1 MANVAQDMIAI
12 EKVVKEI
19 YLPFLNN
26 MLNVEADPLLAK
38 IPKAT
43 MTGAGVMG
51 ARIGVAGNV
60 GMSEERAATPI
71 SKAPLYNRMK
81 FEPKDGYVELAFS
94 HKAVQLGRSNQ
105 AVMVDAI
112 SDYLTASYE
121 AAKWNT
127 ARMLYGNGTG
137 VLAKLTAAAS
147 GTNKVTVDNVND
159 LIVGLTIDVHTFA
172 AASGTSYTLT
182 SANEK
187 VQIVAID
194 VATKEVTLS
203 DNVTAANKGS
213 DNTYGAITVQQSYN
227 REITGLGA
235 IFDKGVTEIYGLT
248 KADNKILVPQY
259 VDAQHDIDDTLIT
272 SAVRASKKMYGADI
286 DTLLFGDDAYDAYER
301 YMKSSAMNTQLVEK
315 REFKG
320 GARGY
325 SIIVGNREIDVVN
338 ASHVPTSK
346 IWGVDSSL
354 FEFRD
359 TGWDYADY
367 QGSPFVLKA
376 GTSEYRG
383 LLANYMELVCKN
395 PGAMFEIS
403 NADASN

>member
-60 GMSEERAATPI
+60 GMSEERAPTPI

-81 FEPKDGYVELAFS
+81 FEPKDGYVELSFS
-94 HKAVQLGRSNQ
+94 HKAVQLGRNNQ
-105 AVMVDAI
+105 AAMVDAI

-137 VLAKLTAAAS
+137 VLAHVTAAAS

-159 LIVGLTIDVHTFA
+159 LIVGLTVDVHTFA
-172 AASGTSYTLT
+172 AASGADYTLT
-182 SANEK
+182 TANEK
-187 VQIVAID
+187 VQITGID

-213 DNTYGAITVQQSYN
+213 DNTYGAITVQQSLN

-235 IFDKGVTEIYGLT
+235 IFDKSVTSIYGLT

-301 YMKSSAMNTQLVEK
+301 FMKSSAMNTQLVEK

-338 ASHVPTSK
+338 ASHVPSSK

-403 NADASN
+403 NADAT

>member
-60 GMSEERAATPI
+60 GMSEERAPTPI

-81 FEPKDGYVELAFS
+81 FEPKDGYVELSFS

-105 AVMVDAI
+105 AAMVDAI

-137 VLAKLTAAAS
+137 KLAGITAATS
-147 GTNKVTVDNVND
+147 TNKVKVDNVND
-159 LIVGLTIDVHTFA
+159 LIVGLTVDVYNFT
-172 AASGTSYTLT
+172 AASGSTYGLPTT
-182 SANEK
+182 NEK
-187 VQIVAID
+187 VQILAID
-194 VATKEVTLS
+194 VATKEITLS
-203 DNVTAANKGS
+203 DNVTVTNQGADK
-213 DNTYGAITVQQSYN
+213 TYGMITVQQSKD

-235 IFDKGVTEIYGLT
+235 IFDTGVTSIYGLT

-259 VDAQHDIDDTLIT
+259 VDAKHDIDDTLIT

-315 REFKG
+315 REFVG

-338 ASHVPTSK
+338 ASHVPSSK

-403 NADASN
+403 NADATA

>member
-147 GTNKVTVDNVND
+147 STNKVTVDNVND
-159 LIVGLTIDVHTFA
+159 LIVGLTIDVLTFA
-172 AASGTSYTLT
+172 AASGTSYTTT

-235 IFDKGVTEIYGLT
+235 IFDKNVTEIYGLT

-403 NADASN
+403 NADAT

>member
-60 GMSEERAATPI
+60 GMSEERAPTPI

-81 FEPKDGYVELAFS
+81 FEPKDGYVELSFS
-94 HKAVQLGRSNQ
+94 HKAVQLGRNNQ
-105 AVMVDAI
+105 AAMVDAI

-137 VLAKLTAAAS
+137 VLAHVTAAAS

-159 LIVGLTIDVHTFA
+159 LIVGLTVDVHTFA
-172 AASGTSYTLT
+172 AASGTDYTLT
-182 SANEK
+182 TANEK
-187 VQIVAID
+187 VQITGID

-213 DNTYGAITVQQSYN
+213 DNTYGAITVQQSLN

-235 IFDKGVTEIYGLT
+235 IFDKSVTSIYGLT

-301 YMKSSAMNTQLVEK
+301 FMKSSAMNTQLVEK

-338 ASHVPTSK
+338 ASHVPSSK

-403 NADASN
+403 NADAT

>member
-60 GMSEERAATPI
+60 GMSEERAPTPI

-81 FEPKDGYVELAFS
+81 FEPKDGYVELSFS
-94 HKAVQLGRSNQ
+94 HKAVQLGRNNQ
-105 AVMVDAI
+105 AAMVDAI

-137 VLAKLTAAAS
+137 VLAHVTAAAS

-159 LIVGLTIDVHTFA
+159 LIVGLTVDVHTFA
-172 AASGTSYTLT
+172 TASGADYTLT
-182 SANEK
+182 TANEK
-187 VQIVAID
+187 VQITGID

-213 DNTYGAITVQQSYN
+213 DNTYGAITVQQSLN

-235 IFDKGVTEIYGLT
+235 IFDKSVTSIYGLT

-301 YMKSSAMNTQLVEK
+301 FMKSSAMNTQLVEK

-338 ASHVPTSK
+338 ASHVPSSK

-403 NADASN
+403 NADAT